1 MSQITLN
8 IRRQSTENEI
18 FDPSNYETSNDF
30 IVDHSLQKE

>member
-1 MSQITLN
+1 MSN
-8 IRRQSTENEI
+8 SKSNTENEI